1 MSDSIFTVSELLRIV
16 NLDLGSRY
24 GNVAVEGEVTNF
36 TRSGPGHCYFTIK
49 DAESQIQIVLFSQY
63 ARGLKFSIDQGLF
76 VIVRGKLNI
85 YGRRGTFQLNAVA
98 VEPKGVG
105 SLQLAFEQLKE
116 RLEKEGLF
124 AAERKRPIPMLPQ
137 RIAIVSSPQGAA
149 IRDILHVL
157 GRRFEGLE
165 VQIFPVR
172 VQGDESAGEI
182 ARALDHLSRWN
193 MHDVVIVSRGGGSLE
208 DLWPFNEEI
217 VARAIASC
225 SVPVISG
232 VGHETDF
239 TIADFVADLRAPTP
253 SAAAEIVVKAKDE
266 ICLQIDHA
274 VSRIHRIIES
284 RVGVIRHDLRDLSSA
299 DRLRSLPHRIAATRR
314 SLEQFR
320 MTLYRRL
327 ERLSRTMRDR
337 LQNLREPL
345 AAFPSRLA
353 IESRR
358 KETGRLEETM
368 HRLLHH
374 RIERDRHQLSNL
386 VHTLEAVSPLSV
398 LARGY
403 AIAFTDGKKR
413 KVLKHP
419 DGVQIGD
426 SLHIQLSGGSL
437 QCTVDGK
444 TLGLES
450 VLPPLDDMAR
460 PERAGRRRTSGRE
473 SKQKNLELGDKS

>member
-36 TRSGPGHCYFTIK
+36 TRSGAGHCYFTIK
-49 DAESQIQIVLFSQY
+49 DEDGQISVVLFAQY
-63 ARGLKFSIDQGLF
+63 SRGLKFEIDQGLS
-76 VIVRGKLNI
+76 VVVRGKLNI
-85 YGRRGTFQLNAVA
+85 YGKRGTFQLNAVA

-105 SLQLAFEQLKE
+105 ALQLAFEQLKE

-124 AAERKRPIPMLPQ
+124 AAARKRPIPMLPQ
-137 RIAIVSSPQGAA
+137 RIAIVTSPTGAA
-149 IRDILHVL
+149 IRDMLHVL

-165 VQIFPVR
+165 VQIFAVR

-182 ARALDHLSRWN
+182 ASALEHLSRWN
-193 MHDVVIVSRGGGSLE
+193 MHDVVIVSRGGGSIE

-217 VARAIASC
+217 VARAIADC
-225 SVPVISG
+225 PMPVISG

-266 ICLQIDHA
+266 ICLRIDHS
-274 VSRIHRIIES
+274 VEKIRRTIES
-284 RVGVIRHDLRDLSSA
+284 KLGLIRHDLRDLSSA
-299 DRLRSLPHRIAATRR
+299 DRLRALPHRMAARRR
-314 SLEQFR
+314 SLEHYR
-320 MTLYRRL
+320 VTLYRRL
-327 ERLSRTMRDR
+327 EQLSRQMRER
-337 LQNLREPL
+337 LQRVREPL

-353 IESRR
+353 LDSRV
-358 KETGRLEETM
+358 KEVARLEETM

-374 RIERDRHQLSNL
+374 RIDRDRHRLSNL
-386 VHTLEAVSPLSV
+386 AHTLEAVSPLSV
-398 LARGY
+398 LSRGY

-413 KVLKHP
+413 TVLQDP
-419 DGVQIGD
+419 ARVEIGD
-426 SLHIQLSGGSL
+426 AIHVQLSGGSL

-444 TLGLES
+444 TLGLET
-450 VLPPLDDMAR
+450 VLPPLEETPR
-460 PERAGRRRTSGRE
+460 PQKSKRRQKDATE
-473 SKQKNLELGDKS
+473 SPQTALELGDKS

>member
-1 MSDSIFTVSELLRIV
+1 MSNATFTVSELVRIV

-36 TRSGPGHCYFTIK
+36 TRSGAGHCYFTIK
-49 DAESQIQIVLFSQY
+49 DEESQLQIVLFSQY
-63 ARGLKFSIDQGLF
+63 ARGLKFQIDQGLA
-76 VIVRGKLNI
+76 VVVRGKLNI

-105 SLQLAFEQLKE
+105 ALQLAFEQLKE

-124 AAERKRPIPMLPQ
+124 SEERKRPIPMLPQ
-137 RIAIVSSPQGAA
+137 KIAIVTSPQGAA

-182 ARALDHLSRWN
+182 ADALNHLSRWN
-193 MHDVVIVSRGGGSLE
+193 MHDVVIISRGGGSLE

-217 VARAIASC
+217 VARAIAAC
-225 SVPVISG
+225 PMPVISG

-274 VSRIHRIIES
+274 VARIRRTIES
-284 RVGVIRHDLRDLSSA
+284 RVGLIRHDLRDLSSA
-299 DRLRSLPHRIAATRR
+299 DRLRSLPHRIAAR
-314 SLEQFR
+314 R
-320 MTLYRRL
+320 MTLERHRVTLYQRL
-327 ERLSRTMRDR
+327 ERLSRSMRER
-337 LQNLREPL
+337 LQRVREPL
-345 AAFPSRLA
+345 AAFPSRIALD
-353 IESRR
+353 SRR
-358 KETGRLEETM
+358 NETVRLEETM
-368 HRLLHH
+368 HRLLHQ
-374 RIERDRHQLSNL
+374 RIDRDRHRLSTL
-386 VHTLEAVSPLSV
+386 AHTLEAVSPLSV
-398 LARGY
+398 LSRGY
-403 AIAFTDGKKR
+403 AIAFTDGKR
-413 KVLKHP
+413 RTVLQDPGKVE
-419 DGVQIGD
+419 IGD
-426 SLHIQLSGGSL
+426 SIHVQLSGGSL

-450 VLPPLDDMAR
+450 VLPSIDEAVR
-460 PERAGRRRTSGRE
+460 PGKSRKRRSAGGE
-473 SKQKNLELGDKS
+473 STQKALELGDKS